1 VTTRYLLAM
10 FDSAYVIALSAW
22 VGSTLFFS
30 FGVAPIIFRELGAE
44 MGGKFVRV
52 LFPRYYL
59 WGAIS
64 GAVALPAFV
73 AGPLC
78 YQEYRGPMVGVQA
91 LAVIGGIL
99 AMLYGGN
106 SLTPAINRARDC
118 RPVDHEQFERLHRRA
133 VWLNA
138 VTMVLG
144 LVLLTG
150 FAMRP
155 APRTSG
161 IIEMTPGERA
171 RYSRAVGRIIE
182 DVEAK
187 HGLRPPPS
195 TEPGDTASPE
205 ELVGAQTVRE
215 IESYY
220 DRKQQRDD
228 RRGGRTSTTAAAKR
242 P

>member
-1 VTTRYLLAM
+1 MTTRYLLAL

-30 FGVAPIIFRELGAE
+30 FGVAPIIFRVLGAE
-44 MGGKFVRV
+44 AGGRFVRA

-91 LAVIGGIL
+91 LALIGGIL
-99 AMLYGGN
+99 VMLYGAN
-106 SLTPAINRARDC
+106 SLTPAINRARDGG
-118 RPVDHEQFERLHRRA
+118 PASHDQFQRLHRRA
-133 VWLNA
+133 VGLN
-138 VTMVLG
+138 VLTMALG
-144 LVLLTG
+144 LSLLIG
-150 FAMRP
+150 FAIRP
-155 APRTSG
+155 APQTSG
-161 IIEMTPGERA
+161 IIEMSPAERA
-171 RYSRAVGRIIE
+171 RYARAVGRIIQ

-187 HGLRPPPS
+187 HGLRPPPPA
-195 TEPGDTASPE
+195 TPGDPSSPE
-205 ELVGAQTVRE
+205 ELVGSETVRE

-220 DRKQQRDD
+220 DLKQLRDD
-228 RRGGRTSTTAAAKR
+228 QRAGRRSSPAHA
-242 P
+242 PPP